1 MNLDASRLSMLGEN
15 QRLGH
20 FLHVGGGMHGFGMH
34 GFGMSGFGVPHA
46 YSHEFIKKLKEK
58 YGDLGIKPMTKGAL
72 EMSKEKALQAGVG
85 VGMLTKVPLPA
96 EKQHK
101 MNVAAHKEMVAKK
114 GEAQTLVNPLAV
126 TLAEGAMSGH
136 GYAYATR
143 PKGAVGR
150 PKSASGVVQNVAA
163 DRAAAKRNAK
173 ATKGIRGDIGAIL
186 EAKERLQYGAGMHLF

>member
-1 MNLDASRLSMLGEN
+1 MLGQSE
-15 QRLGH
+15 RLGH

-46 YSHEFIKKLKEK
+46 YSNEFIKKLKEK
-58 YGDLGIKPMTKGAL
+58 YGDLGIKNSKSAM
-72 EMSKEKALQAGVG
+72 EMNKEKAMQAGVG
-85 VGMLTKVPLPA
+85 MGMLTKVPLPA
-96 EKQHK
+96 DKQHK
-101 MNVAAHKEMVAKK
+101 MNVAAHKEMVVKK
-114 GEAQTLVNPLAV
+114 GEAQTLINPLSA

-173 ATKGIRGDIGAIL
+173 ATKNIRSDIGAIL

>member
-1 MNLDASRLSMLGEN
+1 MNLGASRLSMLGEN

-46 YSHEFIKKLKEK
+46 YSNEFIKRLKEK
-58 YGDLGIKPMTKGAL
+58 YGDFGIKPKETL
-72 EMSKEKALQAGVG
+72 EMNKEKALQAGVG
-85 VGMLTKVPLPA
+85 MGMLTKVPLPTD
-96 EKQHK
+96 KQHK
-101 MNVAAHKEMVAKK
+101 MNVATHKETVAKK
-114 GEAQTLVNPLAV
+114 AEAQTLVNPLAV

-163 DRAAAKRNAK
+163 DKAAAKRNAK
-173 ATKGIRGDIGAIL
+173 ATKNLRQDISAL
-186 EAKERLQYGAGMHLF
+186 MEAKERLQGAGMYRF

>member
-1 MNLDASRLSMLGEN
+1 MLGES
-15 QRLGH
+15 QRLNH
-20 FLHVGGGMHGFGMH
+20 FLKVGGGMHGFGMH

-46 YSHEFIKKLKEK
+46 YSHEFIQKLKEK
-58 YGDLGIKPMTKGAL
+58 YGDLLNKPLTKSVEMTK
-72 EMSKEKALQAGVG
+72 ETALQAGVG

-114 GEAQTLVNPLAV
+114 GEAQTLINPLAV

-136 GYAYATR
+136 GYAYSTR

-173 ATKGIRGDIGAIL
+173 ATKNIRQDIGAIL